1 MSELTIAQALELIQK
16 DPYAYPKL
24 PKRLRVN
31 PVVFREVI
39 KSLNYMERVKILVDK
54 ECVMYLIAYS
64 GANIYKDLP
73 KKLRKDPEILQTAI
87 FHTGKGIGNI
97 NPVEY
102 ALPEALSYENVAL
115 IARKKLFYDKNLS
128 EEACLR
134 IVKELRKNPK
144 KLRILLEKNYN
155 YTIHEYILSR
165 IFSNGITNEDI
176 DWLVSNNIFPET
188 REFLDNKYYI
198 LQAFEKCPWVLNRL
212 GKDMKKDPEI
222 YRLSLIYEYKFLK
235 ILEFESIQQFLIEYG
250 NKYNMKNCT
259 VRDLIR
265 DPEFIK
271 RVLCDHPMVYTLLS
285 DEHKKSEENIRAVLE
300 ANGAYII
307 IIPGSYITEDLLS
320 FAKSSY
326 SELFEMLNDSSKIL
340 DLIDWMYQHES
351 IFIYIF
357 KIFTLD
363 STLLDKV
370 VNILKNN
377 DEASKKMGDLIE
389 MKEEIFTI
397 FLDMV
402 SDPRAKENFEG
413 LMKKNPPCSKNV
425 GGDSDSLGSGTIG
438 VCKFTRCVVGIDAT
452 GKRYEIDLD
461 NSGRHHSDAT
471 YEIGIRTGCSVKE
484 PSAEPFI
491 IGQEVAQQGT
501 IIIQI
506 YVDDM
511 IVYLPES
518 ISQEQYI
525 EINNFL
531 NSCKEIEEIA
541 FTHNDELYE
550 APKSDITIDTLIQF
564 CSQIIK
570 NLGLNKT

>member
-24 PKRLRVN
+24 PKQLRVN
-31 PVVFREVI
+31 SFIFWGVI
-39 KSLNYMERVKILVDK
+39 ESLNYMEIVKILVDK
-54 ECVMYLIAYS
+54 ECVMCLIAYW

-97 NPVEY
+97 NPLEYALPKALTMENIFFAFDKGLLKNANLIKKILADKKNVIYFIKKKGTLIYKDLSKKLRKDPEILQTAIENKRISRGDINPIEY
-102 ALPEALSYENVAL
+102 ALPEALSNENIAL
-115 IARKKLFYDKNLS
+115 IARKELFYDKNLS

-198 LQAFEKCPWVLNRL
+198 LQAFEKCPSVLNRL
-212 GKDMKKDPEI
+212 GKDIKKDPEI

-300 ANGAYII
+300 ADGAYII

-326 SELFEMLNDSSKIL
+326 SKFFEKLNDSSKIL
-340 DLIDWMYQHES
+340 DLIDLMYQREI
-351 IFIYIF
+351 IFAYIF

-389 MKEEIFTI
+389 MNEKLFTI

-402 SDPRAKENFEG
+402 SDPRAKENF
-413 LMKKNPPCSKNV
+413 
-425 GGDSDSLGSGTIG
+425 D
-438 VCKFTRCVVGIDAT
+438 RC
-452 GKRYEIDLD
+452 
-461 NSGRHHSDAT
+461 
-471 YEIGIRTGCSVKE
+471 
-484 PSAEPFI
+484 
-491 IGQEVAQQGT
+491 
-501 IIIQI
+501 
-506 YVDDM
+506 
-511 IVYLPES
+511 
-518 ISQEQYI
+518 
-525 EINNFL
+525 
-531 NSCKEIEEIA
+531 
-541 FTHNDELYE
+541 
-550 APKSDITIDTLIQF
+550 
-564 CSQIIK
+564 
-570 NLGLNKT
+570 